1 MNEIQTGEK
10 KESIFASIFPIEG
23 QIPVNAQLQLPIIQT
38 EYLINGELKHW
49 DGSLTEVYSPV
60 HVKDGDTMRQVLVGK
75 YPKYTVEEAMRV
87 LDAAVAAYDLGRG
100 EWPMMPVK
108 KRIAHMSIFVSGMK
122 TKREEVVKLLMWE
135 IGKSRAD
142 SEKEFDRTVQYIYDT
157 IDALKDLDRTSS
169 KIQKEENIYAQIR
182 RGPLGV
188 VLCMGPYNY
197 PLNETF
203 STLIPALIMGNTVL
217 FKPAKY
223 GVLLINP
230 LLECF
235 KNSFPPGVI
244 NMLYGEGK
252 EIIEPLMQSGK
263 IDVFAFIGSSRV
275 ANIIKK
281 QHPKPN
287 RLRSC
292 LGLEA
297 KNPAIILP
305 GADMETA
312 ASECISGSLSFN
324 GQRCTALK
332 IIFVHE
338 TIATEF
344 LQVYTEKLN
353 KLKYGMP
360 WEAGVMLTPL
370 PEQNKPAYLK
380 ELIDDAL
387 IKGAKILNTNG
398 GENYLSFNF
407 PAILFPVNDTMR
419 VWHEEQFGP
428 VVPIATFRNISEP
441 VEYIETSNY
450 GQQVSIF
457 GKNGAEM
464 AAIIDPLINQVC
476 RININS
482 QCQRGPDK
490 YPFNGRK
497 DSAEGTLSVT
507 DALRVFS
514 IRTTVAFKDSE
525 INRDM
530 VNTILDERKS
540 NFLSTD
546 YIL

>member
-1 MNEIQTGEK
+1 MITETQR
-10 KESIFASIFPIEG
+10 SIFETIYPSPDA
-23 QIPVNAQLQLPIIQT
+23 IPDNAKLDLPIKQ
-38 EYLINGELKHW
+38 ERYLINGELKTW
-49 DGSLTEVYSPV
+49 KKDFTKIYSPV
-60 HVKDGDTMRQVLVGK
+60 YLKKGDQYEQVLVGEIPH
-75 YPKYTVEEAMRV
+75 YDIETA
-87 LDAAVAAYDLGRG
+87 LSALSAAVESYNLGRG

-108 KRIAHMSIFVSGMK
+108 KRIACMITFTENMK
-122 TKREEVVKLLMWE
+122 SKREEVVRLLMWE
-135 IGKSRAD
+135 IGKTRAD

-157 IDALKDLDRTSS
+157 IDALKELDRTSS
-169 KIQKEENIYAQIR
+169 KIQKEEGIYAQIR

-223 GVLLINP
+223 GVMLIDA
-230 LLECF
+230 LQECF
-235 KNSFPPGVI
+235 QMSFPAGVV

-252 EIIEPLMQSGK
+252 EIIAPIMETGK
-263 IDVFAFIGSSRV
+263 IDVFAFIGTSRV
-275 ANIIKK
+275 ANIIRKS
-281 QHPKPN
+281 HPKPN
-287 RLRSC
+287 RLRAC

-297 KNPAIILP
+297 KNPAIIL
-305 GADMETA
+305 ADADLEIA
-312 ASECISGSLSFN
+312 ASECITGSLSFN

-338 TIATEF
+338 SIADNF
-344 LQVYTEKLN
+344 LKLYQEKLRQ
-353 KLKYGMP
+353 LKYGMP
-360 WEAGVMLTPL
+360 WDEKVNLTPL

-380 ELIDDAL
+380 ELIDDA
-387 IKGAKILNTNG
+387 KNFGAEIINEHG
-398 GENYLSFNF
+398 GENFLSFNY
-407 PAILFPVNDTMR
+407 PAVLFPVNDKMR
-419 VWHEEQFGP
+419 IWNEEQFGP
-428 VVPIATFRNISEP
+428 IVPIATFKEIAEP
-441 VEYIETSNY
+441 IHYIETSNY

-457 GKNGAEM
+457 GTDDNTM
-464 AAIIDPLINQVC
+464 AKLVDNLVNQVC
-476 RININS
+476 RVNINS

-514 IRTTVAFKDSE
+514 IRTTVAFKDVPL
-525 INRDM
+525 NREM
-530 VNTILDERKS
+530 VDDILEERKS

-546 YIL
+546 YLL

>member
-1 MNEIQTGEK
+1 MTTTQSAFAPIFPSW
-10 KESIFASIFPIEG
+10 ESIPENARLQFPIHQSQYLLNGTLKNWQGNFTKVISPIYVRTDETLERVEIG
-23 QIPVNAQLQLPIIQT
+23 EIP
-38 EYLINGELKHW
+38 HF
-49 DGSLTEVYSPV
+49 
-60 HVKDGDTMRQVLVGK
+60 
-75 YPKYTVEEAMRV
+75 TVSEAMLA
-87 LDAAVAAYDLGRG
+87 LDAAAKAYDLGRG
-100 EWPMMPVK
+100 EWPTMSVK
-108 KRIAHMSIFVSGMK
+108 KRIECLITFTEKMK
-122 TKREEVVKLLMWE
+122 TKREEVVRLLMWE

-142 SEKEFDRTVQYIYDT
+142 SEKEFDRTVLYIYDT
-157 IDALKDLDRTSS
+157 IDALKELDRTSS
-169 KIQKEENIYAQIR
+169 RIQKEEGIYAQIR

-230 LLECF
+230 LQECF
-235 KNSFPPGVI
+235 RDSFPAGVV
-244 NMLYGEGK
+244 NMLYGDGK
-252 EIIEPLMQSGK
+252 EIVTPIMESGK
-263 IDVFAFIGSSRV
+263 VDVFAFIGTSRV
-275 ANIIKK
+275 ANIIRKA
-281 QHPKPN
+281 HPKPN
-287 RLRSC
+287 RLRAC

-305 GADMETA
+305 DADLEIA
-312 ASECISGSLSFN
+312 ATECITGSLSFN

-332 IIFVHE
+332 MIFVHE
-338 TIATEF
+338 QIADAF
-344 LQVYTEKLN
+344 IKLYTEKLG

-360 WEAGVMLTPL
+360 WDEKVMLTPL
-370 PEQNKPAYLK
+370 PEENKPAYLNNLIADAK
-380 ELIDDAL
+380 E
-387 IKGAKILNTNG
+387 KGASIVNEHG
-398 GENYLSFNF
+398 GEQYLSFCY
-407 PAILFPVNDTMR
+407 PTVLFPVNENMR

-428 VVPIATFRNISEP
+428 VIPIATFSDINEP
-441 VEYIETSNY
+441 IAYIQNSNY
-450 GQQVSIF
+450 GQQCAIF
-457 GKNGAEM
+457 GTDHDKM
-464 AAIIDPLINQVC
+464 AQLIDPLVNQVC
-476 RININS
+476 RLNVNS

-514 IRTTVAFKDSE
+514 IRTTVAFKDSG
-525 INRDM
+525 INREI
-530 VNTILDERKS
+530 VNDILDNRKS

>member
-1 MNEIQTGEK
+1 MTTTQSAFAPIFPSW
-10 KESIFASIFPIEG
+10 ESIPENARLQFPIHQSQYLLNGTLKNWQGNFTKVISPIYVRTDETLERVEIG
-23 QIPVNAQLQLPIIQT
+23 EIP
-38 EYLINGELKHW
+38 HF
-49 DGSLTEVYSPV
+49 
-60 HVKDGDTMRQVLVGK
+60 
-75 YPKYTVEEAMRV
+75 TVSEAMLA
-87 LDAAVAAYDLGRG
+87 LDAAAKAYDLGRG
-100 EWPMMPVK
+100 EWPTMSVK
-108 KRIAHMSIFVSGMK
+108 KRIECLITFTEKMK
-122 TKREEVVKLLMWE
+122 TKREEVVRLLMWE

-142 SEKEFDRTVQYIYDT
+142 SEKEFDRTVLYIYDT
-157 IDALKDLDRTSS
+157 IDALKELDRTSS
-169 KIQKEENIYAQIR
+169 RIQKEEGIYAQIR

-230 LLECF
+230 LQECF
-235 KNSFPPGVI
+235 RDSFPAGVV
-244 NMLYGEGK
+244 NMLYGDGK
-252 EIIEPLMQSGK
+252 EIVTPIMESGK
-263 IDVFAFIGSSRV
+263 VDVFAFIGTSRV
-275 ANIIKK
+275 ANIIRKA
-281 QHPKPN
+281 HPKPN
-287 RLRSC
+287 RLRAC

-305 GADMETA
+305 DADLEIA
-312 ASECISGSLSFN
+312 ATECITGSLSFN

-332 IIFVHE
+332 MIFVHE
-338 TIATEF
+338 QIADAF
-344 LQVYTEKLN
+344 IKLYTEKLG

-360 WEAGVMLTPL
+360 WEEKVMLTPL
-370 PEQNKPAYLK
+370 PEENKPAYLNDLIADAK
-380 ELIDDAL
+380 E
-387 IKGAKILNTNG
+387 KGASIVNEHG
-398 GENYLSFNF
+398 GEQYLSFCY
-407 PAILFPVNDTMR
+407 PTVLFPVNENMR

-428 VVPIATFRNISEP
+428 VIPIATFSDINEP
-441 VEYIETSNY
+441 IAYIQNSNY
-450 GQQVSIF
+450 GQQCAIF
-457 GKNGAEM
+457 GTDHDKM
-464 AAIIDPLINQVC
+464 AQLIDPLVNQVC
-476 RININS
+476 RLNVNS

-514 IRTTVAFKDSE
+514 IRTTVAFKDSG
-525 INRDM
+525 INREI
-530 VNTILDERKS
+530 VNDILDNRKS

>member
-1 MNEIQTGEK
+1 MTPENQR
-10 KESIFASIFPIEG
+10 SIFTNLFPTEEN
-23 QIPVNAQLQLPIIQT
+23 IPDNAKLTLPIKQN
-38 EYLINGELKHW
+38 EYLVNGILKTW
-49 DGSLTEVYSPV
+49 TTNFDQIFSPIYLE
-60 HVKDGDTMRQVLVGK
+60 KGAEFEQVLLGEI
-75 YPKYTVEEAMRV
+75 PHITVDEA
-87 LDAAVAAYDLGRG
+87 LLALNAAVDAYNLGRG
-100 EWPMMPVK
+100 EWPTMSVK
-108 KRIAHMSIFVSGMK
+108 NRIDCMINFTLQMK
-122 TKREEVVKLLMWE
+122 TKREEVVRLLMWE

-142 SEKEFDRTVQYIYDT
+142 SEKEFDRTVLYINDT
-157 IDALKDLDRTSS
+157 IDALKELDNTSS
-169 KIQKEENIYAQIR
+169 KIEKEEGIYAQIR

-203 STLIPALIMGNTVL
+203 STLIPALLMGNTIL
-217 FKPAKY
+217 FKPARY
-223 GVLLINP
+223 GVLLLKP
-230 LLECF
+230 LQECF
-235 KNSFPPGVI
+235 QKSFPAGVI

-252 EIIEPLMQSGK
+252 QIIAPLMETGK
-263 IDVFAFIGSSRV
+263 IDVLAFIGSSRV
-275 ANIIKK
+275 ANIIRKS
-281 QHPKPN
+281 HPKPN
-287 RLRSC
+287 RLRAC

-305 GADMETA
+305 DADIEVA

-338 TIATEF
+338 SIATSF
-344 LQVYTEKLN
+344 LELYKEKLS

-360 WEAGVMLTPL
+360 WDEKVMLTPL

-380 ELIDDAL
+380 ELIDDA
-387 IKGAKILNTNG
+387 ILNGAQIINENG
-398 GENYLSFNF
+398 GQNFLSFNY
-407 PAILFPVNDTMR
+407 PAVLFPVNEKMR

-428 VVPIATFRNISEP
+428 VVPIATFKDIEEP
-441 VEYIETSNY
+441 INYIQTSNY

-457 GKNGAEM
+457 GTKHEDM
-464 AAIIDPLINQVC
+464 AKLIDPLTNQVC
-476 RININS
+476 RVNINS

-514 IRTTVAFKDSE
+514 IRTTVAFKDSP
-525 INRDM
+525 INKEM
-530 VNTILDERKS
+530 VNEILEKRES

>member
-1 MNEIQTGEK
+1 MTTTQ
-10 KESIFASIFPIEG
+10 SAFAPIFSSWETVPENARLQFPIHQSQYLLNGTLKNWQGNFTKVISPIYVRTDETLERVEIG
-23 QIPVNAQLQLPIIQT
+23 EIP
-38 EYLINGELKHW
+38 HF
-49 DGSLTEVYSPV
+49 
-60 HVKDGDTMRQVLVGK
+60 
-75 YPKYTVEEAMRV
+75 TVSEAMLA
-87 LDAAVAAYDLGRG
+87 LDAAAKAYDLGRG
-100 EWPMMPVK
+100 EWPTMSVK
-108 KRIAHMSIFVSGMK
+108 KRIECLITFTEKMK
-122 TKREEVVKLLMWE
+122 TKREEVVRLLMWE

-142 SEKEFDRTVQYIYDT
+142 SEKEFDRTVLYIYDT
-157 IDALKDLDRTSS
+157 IDALKELDRTSS
-169 KIQKEENIYAQIR
+169 RIQKEEGIYAQIR

-230 LLECF
+230 LQECF
-235 KNSFPPGVI
+235 RDSFPAGVV
-244 NMLYGEGK
+244 NMLYGDGK
-252 EIIEPLMQSGK
+252 EIVTPIMESGK
-263 IDVFAFIGSSRV
+263 VDVFAFIGTSRV
-275 ANIIKK
+275 ANIIRKA
-281 QHPKPN
+281 HPKPN
-287 RLRSC
+287 RLRAC

-305 GADMETA
+305 DADLEIA
-312 ASECISGSLSFN
+312 ATECITGSLSFN

-332 IIFVHE
+332 MIFVHE
-338 TIATEF
+338 QIADAF
-344 LQVYTEKLN
+344 IKLYTEKLG

-360 WEAGVMLTPL
+360 WDEKVMLTPL
-370 PEQNKPAYLK
+370 PEENKPAYLNNLIADAK
-380 ELIDDAL
+380 E
-387 IKGAKILNTNG
+387 KGASIVNEHG
-398 GENYLSFNF
+398 GEQYLSFCY
-407 PAILFPVNDTMR
+407 PTVLFPVNENMR

-428 VVPIATFRNISEP
+428 VIPIATFSDINEP
-441 VEYIETSNY
+441 IAYIQNSNY
-450 GQQVSIF
+450 GQQCAIF
-457 GKNGAEM
+457 GTDHDKM
-464 AAIIDPLINQVC
+464 AQLIDPLVNQVC
-476 RININS
+476 RLNVNS

-514 IRTTVAFKDSE
+514 IRTTVAFKDSG
-525 INRDM
+525 INREI
-530 VNTILDERKS
+530 VNDILDNRKS

>member
-1 MNEIQTGEK
+1 MTTTQSAFAPIFPSWESIPENARLQFPIHQSQYLLNGTLKNWQGNFTKVISPIYVRTGETL
-10 KESIFASIFPIEG
+10 ERVEIGE
-23 QIPVNAQLQLPIIQT
+23 IP
-38 EYLINGELKHW
+38 HF
-49 DGSLTEVYSPV
+49 
-60 HVKDGDTMRQVLVGK
+60 
-75 YPKYTVEEAMRV
+75 TVSEAMLA
-87 LDAAVAAYDLGRG
+87 LDAAAKAYDLGRG
-100 EWPMMPVK
+100 EWPTMSVK
-108 KRIAHMSIFVSGMK
+108 KRIECLITFTEKMK
-122 TKREEVVKLLMWE
+122 TKREEVVRLLMWE

-142 SEKEFDRTVQYIYDT
+142 SEKEFDRTVLYIYDT
-157 IDALKDLDRTSS
+157 IDALKELDRTSS
-169 KIQKEENIYAQIR
+169 RIQKEEGIYAQIR

-230 LLECF
+230 LQECF
-235 KNSFPPGVI
+235 RDSFPAGVV
-244 NMLYGEGK
+244 NMLYGDGK
-252 EIIEPLMQSGK
+252 EIVTPIMESGK
-263 IDVFAFIGSSRV
+263 VDVFAFIGTSRV
-275 ANIIKK
+275 ANIIRKA
-281 QHPKPN
+281 HPKPN
-287 RLRSC
+287 RLRAC

-305 GADMETA
+305 DADLEIA
-312 ASECISGSLSFN
+312 ATECITGSLSFN

-332 IIFVHE
+332 MIFVHE
-338 TIATEF
+338 QIADAF
-344 LQVYTEKLN
+344 IKLYTEKLG

-360 WEAGVMLTPL
+360 WEEKVMLTPL
-370 PEQNKPAYLK
+370 PEENKPGYLNDLIADAK
-380 ELIDDAL
+380 E
-387 IKGAKILNTNG
+387 KGANIVNEHG
-398 GENYLSFNF
+398 GEQYLSFCY
-407 PAILFPVNDTMR
+407 PTVLFPVNENMR

-428 VVPIATFRNISEP
+428 VIPIATFSDINEP
-441 VEYIETSNY
+441 IAYIQNSNY
-450 GQQVSIF
+450 GQQCAIF
-457 GKNGAEM
+457 GTDHDKM
-464 AAIIDPLINQVC
+464 AQLIDPLVNQVC
-476 RININS
+476 RLNVNS

-514 IRTTVAFKDSE
+514 IRTTVAFKDSG
-525 INRDM
+525 INREI
-530 VNTILDERKS
+530 VNDILDNRKS

>member
-1 MNEIQTGEK
+1 MTTTQ
-10 KESIFASIFPIEG
+10 SAFAPIFSSWETVPENARLQFPIHQSQYLLNGTLKNWEG
-23 QIPVNAQLQLPIIQT
+23 NFTKVISPIYVRT
-38 EYLINGELKHW
+38 
-49 DGSLTEVYSPV
+49 
-60 HVKDGDTMRQVLVGK
+60 GDTLERVVIGEI
-75 YPKYTVEEAMRV
+75 PHFTVSEAMLA
-87 LDAAVAAYDLGRG
+87 LDAAAKAYDLGRG
-100 EWPMMPVK
+100 EWPTMSVK
-108 KRIAHMSIFVSGMK
+108 KRIECLITFTEKMK
-122 TKREEVVKLLMWE
+122 TKREEVVRLLMWE

-142 SEKEFDRTVQYIYDT
+142 SEKEFDRTVLYIYDT
-157 IDALKDLDRTSS
+157 IDALKELDRTSS
-169 KIQKEENIYAQIR
+169 RIQKEEGIYAQIR

-230 LLECF
+230 LQECF
-235 KNSFPPGVI
+235 RDSFPAGVV
-244 NMLYGEGK
+244 NMLYGDGK
-252 EIIEPLMQSGK
+252 EIVTPIMESGK
-263 IDVFAFIGSSRV
+263 VDVFAFIGTSRV
-275 ANIIKK
+275 ANIIRKA
-281 QHPKPN
+281 HPKPN
-287 RLRSC
+287 RLRAC

-305 GADMETA
+305 DADLEIA
-312 ASECISGSLSFN
+312 ATECITGSLSFN

-332 IIFVHE
+332 MIFVHE
-338 TIATEF
+338 QIADAF
-344 LQVYTEKLN
+344 IKLYTEKLG

-360 WEAGVMLTPL
+360 WDEKVMLTPL
-370 PEQNKPAYLK
+370 PEENKPAYLNDLIADAK
-380 ELIDDAL
+380 E
-387 IKGAKILNTNG
+387 KGASIVNEHG
-398 GENYLSFNF
+398 GEQYLSFCY
-407 PAILFPVNDTMR
+407 PTVLFPVNENMR

-428 VVPIATFRNISEP
+428 VIPIATFSDINEP
-441 VEYIETSNY
+441 IAYIQNSNY
-450 GQQVSIF
+450 GQQCAIF
-457 GKNGAEM
+457 GTDHDKM
-464 AAIIDPLINQVC
+464 AQLIDPLVNQVC
-476 RININS
+476 RLNVNS

-514 IRTTVAFKDSE
+514 IRTTVAFKDSG
-525 INRDM
+525 INREI
-530 VNTILDERKS
+530 VNDILDNRKS

>member
-1 MNEIQTGEK
+1 MTTESYQ
-10 KESIFASIFPIEG
+10 SIFSNIFPSSG
-23 QIPVNAQLQLPIIQT
+23 NIPETAKLDLPIKQVQ
-38 EYLINGELKHW
+38 YLINGELKTW
-49 DGSLTEVYSPV
+49 NKTFTKIYSPV
-60 HVKDGDTMRQVLVGK
+60 YLKKDENYEQVLVGEIPH
-75 YPKYTVEEAMRV
+75 Y
-87 LDAAVAAYDLGRG
+87 DVATALSALESAILAYNLGRG
-100 EWPMMPVK
+100 EWPTMTVK
-108 KRIAHMSIFVSGMK
+108 NRINCMINFTDGMK

-169 KIQKEENIYAQIR
+169 KIQKEEGIYAQIR

-217 FKPAKY
+217 FKPAKH

-230 LLECF
+230 LQECF
-235 KNSFPPGVI
+235 QNSFPAGVI

-252 EIIEPLMQSGK
+252 EIIAPIMETGK

-275 ANIIKK
+275 SNIIRKS
-281 QHPKPN
+281 HPKPN
-287 RLRSC
+287 RLRAC

-305 GADMETA
+305 DADLEIA

-332 IIFVHE
+332 IIFVHDS
-338 TIATEF
+338 IAEKF
-344 LQVYTEKLN
+344 LSLYKEKLN
-353 KLKYGMP
+353 KLKFGMP
-360 WEAGVMLTPL
+360 WEEKVMLTPL
-370 PEQNKPAYLK
+370 PEQNKPGYLK
-380 ELIDDAL
+380 ELIDDANHL
-387 IKGAKILNTNG
+387 GAQIINENG
-398 GENYLSFNF
+398 GENFLSFNF
-407 PAILFPVNDTMR
+407 PAVLFPVNEKMR
-419 VWHEEQFGP
+419 VWNEEQFGP
-428 VVPIATFRNISEP
+428 VVPIATFKDIEEP
-441 VEYIETSNY
+441 IDYIETSNY

-457 GKNGAEM
+457 VTDHNEM
-464 AAIIDPLINQVC
+464 AKLVDQLVNQVC
-476 RININS
+476 RVNINS

-514 IRTTVAFKDSE
+514 IRTTVAFKDVE
-525 INRDM
+525 INRDI
-530 VNTILDERKS
+530 VNEILEKRESD
-540 NFLSTD
+540 FLSTD

>member
-1 MNEIQTGEK
+1 MTPENQR
-10 KESIFASIFPIEG
+10 SIFTNLFPTEEN
-23 QIPVNAQLQLPIIQT
+23 IPDNAKLTLPIKQN
-38 EYLINGELKHW
+38 EYLVNGVLKTW
-49 DGSLTEVYSPV
+49 TTNFDQIFSPIYLE
-60 HVKDGDTMRQVLVGK
+60 KGAEFEQVLLGEI
-75 YPKYTVEEAMRV
+75 PHITVDEA
-87 LDAAVAAYDLGRG
+87 LLALNAAVDAYNLGRG
-100 EWPMMPVK
+100 EWPTMSVK
-108 KRIAHMSIFVSGMK
+108 NRIDCMINFTLQMK
-122 TKREEVVKLLMWE
+122 TKREEVVRLLMWE

-142 SEKEFDRTVQYIYDT
+142 SEKEFDRTVLYINDT
-157 IDALKDLDRTSS
+157 IDALKELDNTSS
-169 KIQKEENIYAQIR
+169 KIEKEEGIYAQIR

-203 STLIPALIMGNTVL
+203 STLIPALLMGNTIL
-217 FKPAKY
+217 FKPARY
-223 GVLLINP
+223 GVLLLKP
-230 LLECF
+230 LQECF
-235 KNSFPPGVI
+235 QKSFPAGVI

-252 EIIEPLMQSGK
+252 QIIAPLMETGK
-263 IDVFAFIGSSRV
+263 IDVLAFIGSSRV
-275 ANIIKK
+275 ANIIRKS
-281 QHPKPN
+281 HPKPN
-287 RLRSC
+287 RLRAC

-305 GADMETA
+305 DADIEVA

-338 TIATEF
+338 SIATSF
-344 LQVYTEKLN
+344 LELYKEKLS

-360 WEAGVMLTPL
+360 WDEKVMLTPL

-380 ELIDDAL
+380 ELIDDA
-387 IKGAKILNTNG
+387 ILNGAQIINENG
-398 GENYLSFNF
+398 GQNFLSFNY
-407 PAILFPVNDTMR
+407 PAVLFPVNEKMR

-428 VVPIATFRNISEP
+428 VIPIATFSDINEP
-441 VEYIETSNY
+441 ITYIQNSNY
-450 GQQVSIF
+450 GQQVAVF
-457 GKNGAEM
+457 GTDHDKM
-464 AAIIDPLINQVC
+464 AKLIDPLVNQVC
-476 RININS
+476 RVNINS

-497 DSAEGTLSVT
+497 DSAEGTLSVQ

-514 IRTTVAFKDSE
+514 IRTTVAFKDSA

-530 VNTILDERKS
+530 VNDILENRKS

>member
-1 MNEIQTGEK
+1 MTTTQSAFAPIFPSWETVPENARLQFPIHQSQYLLNGTLKNWQGNFTKVISPIYVRTGETL
-10 KESIFASIFPIEG
+10 ERVEIGE
-23 QIPVNAQLQLPIIQT
+23 IP
-38 EYLINGELKHW
+38 HF
-49 DGSLTEVYSPV
+49 
-60 HVKDGDTMRQVLVGK
+60 
-75 YPKYTVEEAMRV
+75 TVSEAMLA
-87 LDAAVAAYDLGRG
+87 LDAAAKAYDLGRG
-100 EWPMMPVK
+100 EWPTMSVK
-108 KRIAHMSIFVSGMK
+108 KRIECLITFTEKMK
-122 TKREEVVKLLMWE
+122 TKREEVVRLLMWE

-142 SEKEFDRTVQYIYDT
+142 SEKEFDRTVLYIYDT
-157 IDALKDLDRTSS
+157 IDALKELDRTSS
-169 KIQKEENIYAQIR
+169 RIQKEEGIYAQIR

-230 LLECF
+230 LQECF
-235 KNSFPPGVI
+235 RDSFPAGVV
-244 NMLYGEGK
+244 NMLYGDGK
-252 EIIEPLMQSGK
+252 EIVTPIMESGK
-263 IDVFAFIGSSRV
+263 VDVFAFIGTSRV
-275 ANIIKK
+275 ANIIRKA
-281 QHPKPN
+281 HPKPN
-287 RLRSC
+287 RLRAC

-305 GADMETA
+305 DADLEIA
-312 ASECISGSLSFN
+312 ATECITGSLSFN

-332 IIFVHE
+332 MIFVHE
-338 TIATEF
+338 QIADAF
-344 LQVYTEKLN
+344 IKLYTEKLG

-360 WEAGVMLTPL
+360 WDEKVMLTPL
-370 PEQNKPAYLK
+370 PEENKPAYLNNLIADAK
-380 ELIDDAL
+380 E
-387 IKGAKILNTNG
+387 KGASIVNEHG
-398 GENYLSFNF
+398 GEQYLSFCY
-407 PAILFPVNDTMR
+407 PTVLFPVNENMR

-428 VVPIATFRNISEP
+428 VIPIATFSDINEP
-441 VEYIETSNY
+441 IAYIQNSNY
-450 GQQVSIF
+450 GQQCAIF
-457 GKNGAEM
+457 GTDHDKM
-464 AAIIDPLINQVC
+464 AQLIDPLVNQVC
-476 RININS
+476 RLNVNS

-514 IRTTVAFKDSE
+514 IRTTVAFKDSG
-525 INRDM
+525 INREI
-530 VNTILDERKS
+530 VNDILDNRKS

>member
-1 MNEIQTGEK
+1 MTTTQSAFAPIFPSW
-10 KESIFASIFPIEG
+10 ESIPENARLQFPIHQSQYLLNGTLKNWQGNFTKVISPIYVRTDETLERVEIG
-23 QIPVNAQLQLPIIQT
+23 EIP
-38 EYLINGELKHW
+38 HF
-49 DGSLTEVYSPV
+49 
-60 HVKDGDTMRQVLVGK
+60 
-75 YPKYTVEEAMRV
+75 TVSEAMLA
-87 LDAAVAAYDLGRG
+87 LDAAAKAYDLGRG
-100 EWPMMPVK
+100 EWPTMSVK
-108 KRIAHMSIFVSGMK
+108 KRIECLITFTEKMK
-122 TKREEVVKLLMWE
+122 TKREEVVRLLMWE

-142 SEKEFDRTVQYIYDT
+142 SEKEFDRTVLYIYDT
-157 IDALKDLDRTSS
+157 IDALKELDRTSS
-169 KIQKEENIYAQIR
+169 RIQKEEGIYAQIR

-230 LLECF
+230 LQECF
-235 KNSFPPGVI
+235 RDSFPAGVV
-244 NMLYGEGK
+244 NMLYGDGK
-252 EIIEPLMQSGK
+252 EIVTPIMESGK
-263 IDVFAFIGSSRV
+263 VDVFAFIGTSRV
-275 ANIIKK
+275 ANIIRKA
-281 QHPKPN
+281 HPKPN
-287 RLRSC
+287 RLRAC

-305 GADMETA
+305 DADLEIA
-312 ASECISGSLSFN
+312 ATECITGSLSFN

-332 IIFVHE
+332 MIFVHE
-338 TIATEF
+338 QIADAF
-344 LQVYTEKLN
+344 IKLYTEKLG

-360 WEAGVMLTPL
+360 WEEKVMLTPL
-370 PEQNKPAYLK
+370 PEENKPGYLNDLIADAK
-380 ELIDDAL
+380 E
-387 IKGAKILNTNG
+387 KGANIVNEHG
-398 GENYLSFNF
+398 GEQYLSFCY
-407 PAILFPVNDTMR
+407 PTVLFPVNENMR

-428 VVPIATFRNISEP
+428 VIPIATFSDINEP
-441 VEYIETSNY
+441 IAYIQNSNY
-450 GQQVSIF
+450 GQQCAIF
-457 GKNGAEM
+457 GTDHDKM
-464 AAIIDPLINQVC
+464 AQLIDPLVNQVC
-476 RININS
+476 RLNVNS

-514 IRTTVAFKDSE
+514 IRTTVAFKDSG
-525 INRDM
+525 INREI
-530 VNTILDERKS
+530 VNDILDNRKS

>member
-1 MNEIQTGEK
+1 MTTTQSAFAPIFPSWESIPENARLQFPIHQSQYLLNGTLKNWQGNFTKVISPIYVRTGETL
-10 KESIFASIFPIEG
+10 ERVEIGE
-23 QIPVNAQLQLPIIQT
+23 IP
-38 EYLINGELKHW
+38 HF
-49 DGSLTEVYSPV
+49 
-60 HVKDGDTMRQVLVGK
+60 
-75 YPKYTVEEAMRV
+75 TVSEAMLA
-87 LDAAVAAYDLGRG
+87 LDAAAKAYDLGRG
-100 EWPMMPVK
+100 EWPTMSVK
-108 KRIAHMSIFVSGMK
+108 KRIECLITFTEKMK
-122 TKREEVVKLLMWE
+122 TKREEVVRLLMWE

-142 SEKEFDRTVQYIYDT
+142 SEKEFDRTVLYIYDT
-157 IDALKDLDRTSS
+157 IDALKELDRTSS
-169 KIQKEENIYAQIR
+169 RIQKEEGIYAQIR

-230 LLECF
+230 LQECF
-235 KNSFPPGVI
+235 RDSFPAGVV
-244 NMLYGEGK
+244 NMLYGDGK
-252 EIIEPLMQSGK
+252 EIVTPIMESGK
-263 IDVFAFIGSSRV
+263 VDVFAFIGTSRV
-275 ANIIKK
+275 ANIIRKA
-281 QHPKPN
+281 HPKPN
-287 RLRSC
+287 RLRAC

-305 GADMETA
+305 DADLEIA
-312 ASECISGSLSFN
+312 ATECITGSLSFN

-332 IIFVHE
+332 MIFVHE
-338 TIATEF
+338 QIADAF
-344 LQVYTEKLN
+344 IKLYTEKLG

-360 WEAGVMLTPL
+360 WDEKVMLTPL
-370 PEQNKPAYLK
+370 PEENKPGYLNDLIADAK
-380 ELIDDAL
+380 E
-387 IKGAKILNTNG
+387 KGASIVNEHG
-398 GENYLSFNF
+398 GEQYLSFCY
-407 PAILFPVNDTMR
+407 PTVLFPVNENMR

-428 VVPIATFRNISEP
+428 VIPIATFSDINEP
-441 VEYIETSNY
+441 IAYIQNSNY
-450 GQQVSIF
+450 GQQCAIF
-457 GKNGAEM
+457 GTDHDKM
-464 AAIIDPLINQVC
+464 AQLIDPLVNQVC
-476 RININS
+476 RLNVNS

-514 IRTTVAFKDSE
+514 IRTTVAFKDSG
-525 INRDM
+525 INREI
-530 VNTILDERKS
+530 VNDILDNRKS

>member
-1 MNEIQTGEK
+1 MTTTQSAFAPIFPSWESIPENARLQFPIHQSQYLLNGTLKNWQGNFTKVISPIYVRTGETL
-10 KESIFASIFPIEG
+10 ERVEIGE
-23 QIPVNAQLQLPIIQT
+23 IP
-38 EYLINGELKHW
+38 HF
-49 DGSLTEVYSPV
+49 
-60 HVKDGDTMRQVLVGK
+60 
-75 YPKYTVEEAMRV
+75 TVSEAMLA
-87 LDAAVAAYDLGRG
+87 LDAAAKAYDLGRG
-100 EWPMMPVK
+100 EWPTMSVK
-108 KRIAHMSIFVSGMK
+108 KRIECLITFTEKMK
-122 TKREEVVKLLMWE
+122 TKREEVVRLLMWE

-142 SEKEFDRTVQYIYDT
+142 SEKEFDRTVLYIYDT
-157 IDALKDLDRTSS
+157 IDALKELDRTSS
-169 KIQKEENIYAQIR
+169 RIQKEEGIYAQIR

-230 LLECF
+230 LQECF
-235 KNSFPPGVI
+235 RDSFPAGVV
-244 NMLYGEGK
+244 NMLYGDGK
-252 EIIEPLMQSGK
+252 EIVTPIMESGK
-263 IDVFAFIGSSRV
+263 VDVFAFIGTSRV
-275 ANIIKK
+275 ANIIRKA
-281 QHPKPN
+281 HPKPN
-287 RLRSC
+287 RLRAC

-305 GADMETA
+305 DADLEIA
-312 ASECISGSLSFN
+312 ATECITGSLSFN

-332 IIFVHE
+332 MIFVHE
-338 TIATEF
+338 QIADAF
-344 LQVYTEKLN
+344 IKLYTEKLG

-360 WEAGVMLTPL
+360 WDEKVMLTPL
-370 PEQNKPAYLK
+370 PEENKPAYLNDLIADAK
-380 ELIDDAL
+380 E
-387 IKGAKILNTNG
+387 KGASIVNEHG
-398 GENYLSFNF
+398 GEQYLSFCY
-407 PAILFPVNDTMR
+407 PTVLFPVNENMR

-428 VVPIATFRNISEP
+428 VIPIATFSDINEP
-441 VEYIETSNY
+441 IAYIQNSNY
-450 GQQVSIF
+450 GQQCAIF
-457 GKNGAEM
+457 GTDHDKM
-464 AAIIDPLINQVC
+464 AQLIDPLVNQVC
-476 RININS
+476 RLNVNS

-514 IRTTVAFKDSE
+514 IRTTVAFKDSG
-525 INRDM
+525 INREI
-530 VNTILDERKS
+530 VNDILDNRKS

>member
-1 MNEIQTGEK
+1 MTTTQSAFAPIFPSWESIPENARLQFPIHQSQYLLNGTLKNWQGNFTKVISPIYVRTGETL
-10 KESIFASIFPIEG
+10 ERVVIGE
-23 QIPVNAQLQLPIIQT
+23 IP
-38 EYLINGELKHW
+38 HF
-49 DGSLTEVYSPV
+49 
-60 HVKDGDTMRQVLVGK
+60 
-75 YPKYTVEEAMRV
+75 TVSEAMLA
-87 LDAAVAAYDLGRG
+87 LDAAAKAYDLGRG
-100 EWPMMPVK
+100 EWPTMSVK
-108 KRIAHMSIFVSGMK
+108 KRIECLITFTEKMK
-122 TKREEVVKLLMWE
+122 TKREEVVRLLMWE

-142 SEKEFDRTVQYIYDT
+142 SEKEFDRTVLYIYDT
-157 IDALKDLDRTSS
+157 IDALKELDRTSS
-169 KIQKEENIYAQIR
+169 RIQKEEGIYAQIR

-230 LLECF
+230 LQECF
-235 KNSFPPGVI
+235 RDSFPAGVV
-244 NMLYGEGK
+244 NMLYGDGK
-252 EIIEPLMQSGK
+252 EIVTPIMESGK
-263 IDVFAFIGSSRV
+263 VDVFAFIGTSRV
-275 ANIIKK
+275 ANIIRKA
-281 QHPKPN
+281 HPKPN
-287 RLRSC
+287 RLRAC

-305 GADMETA
+305 DADLEIA
-312 ASECISGSLSFN
+312 ATECITGSLSFN

-332 IIFVHE
+332 MIFVHE
-338 TIATEF
+338 QIADAF
-344 LQVYTEKLN
+344 IKLYTEKLG

-360 WEAGVMLTPL
+360 WEEKVMLTPL
-370 PEQNKPAYLK
+370 PEENKPGYLNDLIADAK
-380 ELIDDAL
+380 E
-387 IKGAKILNTNG
+387 KGANIVNEHG
-398 GENYLSFNF
+398 GEQYLSFCY
-407 PAILFPVNDTMR
+407 PTVLFPVNENMR

-428 VVPIATFRNISEP
+428 VIPIATFSDINEP
-441 VEYIETSNY
+441 IAYIQNSNY
-450 GQQVSIF
+450 GQQCAIF
-457 GKNGAEM
+457 GTDHDKM
-464 AAIIDPLINQVC
+464 AQLIDPLVNQVC
-476 RININS
+476 RLNVNS

-514 IRTTVAFKDSE
+514 IRTTVAFKDSG
-525 INRDM
+525 INREI
-530 VNTILDERKS
+530 VNDILDNRKS

>member
-1 MNEIQTGEK
+1 MTTTQSAFAPIFPSW
-10 KESIFASIFPIEG
+10 ESIPENARLQFPIHQSQYLLNGTLKNWQGNFTKVISPIYVRTDETLERVEIG
-23 QIPVNAQLQLPIIQT
+23 EIP
-38 EYLINGELKHW
+38 HF
-49 DGSLTEVYSPV
+49 
-60 HVKDGDTMRQVLVGK
+60 
-75 YPKYTVEEAMRV
+75 TVSEAMLA
-87 LDAAVAAYDLGRG
+87 LDAAAKAYDLGRG
-100 EWPMMPVK
+100 EWPTMSVK
-108 KRIAHMSIFVSGMK
+108 KRIECLITFTEKMK
-122 TKREEVVKLLMWE
+122 TKREEVVRLLMWE

-142 SEKEFDRTVQYIYDT
+142 SEKEFDRTVLYIYDT
-157 IDALKDLDRTSS
+157 IDALKELDRTSS
-169 KIQKEENIYAQIR
+169 RIQKEEGIYAQIR

-230 LLECF
+230 LQECF
-235 KNSFPPGVI
+235 RDSFPAGVV
-244 NMLYGEGK
+244 NMLYGDGK
-252 EIIEPLMQSGK
+252 EIVTPIMESGK
-263 IDVFAFIGSSRV
+263 VDVFAFIGTSRV
-275 ANIIKK
+275 ANIIRKA
-281 QHPKPN
+281 HPKPN
-287 RLRSC
+287 RLRAC

-305 GADMETA
+305 DADLEIA
-312 ASECISGSLSFN
+312 ATECITGSLSFN

-332 IIFVHE
+332 MIFVHE
-338 TIATEF
+338 QIADAF
-344 LQVYTEKLN
+344 IKLYTEKLG

-360 WEAGVMLTPL
+360 WDEKVMLTPL
-370 PEQNKPAYLK
+370 PEENKPAYLNNLIADAK
-380 ELIDDAL
+380 E
-387 IKGAKILNTNG
+387 KGANIVNEHG
-398 GENYLSFNF
+398 GEQYLSFCY
-407 PAILFPVNDTMR
+407 PTVLFPVNENMR

-428 VVPIATFRNISEP
+428 VIPIATFSDINEP
-441 VEYIETSNY
+441 IAYIQNSNY
-450 GQQVSIF
+450 GQQCAIF
-457 GKNGAEM
+457 GTDHDKM
-464 AAIIDPLINQVC
+464 AQLIDPLVNQVC
-476 RININS
+476 RLNVNS

-514 IRTTVAFKDSE
+514 IRTTVAFKDSG
-525 INRDM
+525 INREI
-530 VNTILDERKS
+530 VNDILDNRKS

>member
-1 MNEIQTGEK
+1 MTTTQSAFAPIFPSW
-10 KESIFASIFPIEG
+10 ESIPENARLQFPIHQSQYLLNGTLKNWQGNFTKVISPIYVRTDETLERVEIG
-23 QIPVNAQLQLPIIQT
+23 EIP
-38 EYLINGELKHW
+38 HF
-49 DGSLTEVYSPV
+49 
-60 HVKDGDTMRQVLVGK
+60 
-75 YPKYTVEEAMRV
+75 TVSEAMLA
-87 LDAAVAAYDLGRG
+87 LDAAAKAYDLGRG
-100 EWPMMPVK
+100 EWPTMSVK
-108 KRIAHMSIFVSGMK
+108 KRIECLITFTEKMK
-122 TKREEVVKLLMWE
+122 TKREEVVRLLMWE

-142 SEKEFDRTVQYIYDT
+142 SEKEFDRTVLYIYDT
-157 IDALKDLDRTSS
+157 IDALKELDRTSS
-169 KIQKEENIYAQIR
+169 RIQKEEGIYAQIR

-230 LLECF
+230 LQECF
-235 KNSFPPGVI
+235 RDSFPAGVV
-244 NMLYGEGK
+244 NMLYGDGK
-252 EIIEPLMQSGK
+252 EIVTPIMESGK
-263 IDVFAFIGSSRV
+263 VDVFAFIGTSRV
-275 ANIIKK
+275 ANIIRKA
-281 QHPKPN
+281 HPKPN
-287 RLRSC
+287 RLRAC

-305 GADMETA
+305 DADLEIA
-312 ASECISGSLSFN
+312 ATECITGSLSFN

-332 IIFVHE
+332 MIFVHE
-338 TIATEF
+338 QIADAF
-344 LQVYTEKLN
+344 IKLYTEKLG

-360 WEAGVMLTPL
+360 WDEKVMLTPL
-370 PEQNKPAYLK
+370 PEENKPGYLNDLIADAK
-380 ELIDDAL
+380 E
-387 IKGAKILNTNG
+387 KGASIVNEHG
-398 GENYLSFNF
+398 GEQYLSFCY
-407 PAILFPVNDTMR
+407 PTVLFPVNENMR

-428 VVPIATFRNISEP
+428 VIPIATFSDINEP
-441 VEYIETSNY
+441 IAYIQNSNY
-450 GQQVSIF
+450 GQQCAIF
-457 GKNGAEM
+457 GTDHDKM
-464 AAIIDPLINQVC
+464 AQLIDPLVNQVC
-476 RININS
+476 RLNVNS

-514 IRTTVAFKDSE
+514 IRTTVAFKDSG
-525 INRDM
+525 INREI
-530 VNTILDERKS
+530 VNDILDNRKS

>member
-1 MNEIQTGEK
+1 MTTTQSAFAPIFPSWESIPENARLQFPIHQSQYLLNGTLKNWQGNFTKVISPIYVRTGETL
-10 KESIFASIFPIEG
+10 ERVEIGE
-23 QIPVNAQLQLPIIQT
+23 IP
-38 EYLINGELKHW
+38 HF
-49 DGSLTEVYSPV
+49 
-60 HVKDGDTMRQVLVGK
+60 
-75 YPKYTVEEAMRV
+75 TVSEAMLA
-87 LDAAVAAYDLGRG
+87 LDAAAKAYDLGRG
-100 EWPMMPVK
+100 EWPTMSVK
-108 KRIAHMSIFVSGMK
+108 KRIECLITFTEKMK
-122 TKREEVVKLLMWE
+122 TKREEVVRLLMWE

-142 SEKEFDRTVQYIYDT
+142 SEKEFDRTVLYIYDT
-157 IDALKDLDRTSS
+157 IDALKELDRTSS
-169 KIQKEENIYAQIR
+169 RIQKEEGIYAQIR

-230 LLECF
+230 LQECF
-235 KNSFPPGVI
+235 RDSFPAGVV
-244 NMLYGEGK
+244 NMLYGDGK
-252 EIIEPLMQSGK
+252 EIVTPIMESGK
-263 IDVFAFIGSSRV
+263 VDVFAFIGTSRV
-275 ANIIKK
+275 ANIIRKA
-281 QHPKPN
+281 HPKPN
-287 RLRSC
+287 RLRAC

-305 GADMETA
+305 DADLEIA
-312 ASECISGSLSFN
+312 ATECITGSLSFN

-332 IIFVHE
+332 MIFVHE
-338 TIATEF
+338 QIADAF
-344 LQVYTEKLN
+344 IKLYTEKLG

-360 WEAGVMLTPL
+360 WEEKVMLTPL
-370 PEQNKPAYLK
+370 PEENKPGYLNDLIADAK
-380 ELIDDAL
+380 E
-387 IKGAKILNTNG
+387 KGASIVNEHG
-398 GENYLSFNF
+398 GEQYLSFCY
-407 PAILFPVNDTMR
+407 PTVLFPVNENMR

-428 VVPIATFRNISEP
+428 VIPIATFSDINEP
-441 VEYIETSNY
+441 IAYIQNSNY
-450 GQQVSIF
+450 GQQCAIF
-457 GKNGAEM
+457 GTDHDKM
-464 AAIIDPLINQVC
+464 AQLIDPLVNQVC
-476 RININS
+476 RLNVNS

-514 IRTTVAFKDSE
+514 IRTTVAFKDSG
-525 INRDM
+525 INREI
-530 VNTILDERKS
+530 VNDILDNRKS